1 VGYPCERCGNTN
13 ANPSSLQRCLG
24 GPATILVLAHTV
36 SAPKVPAWT
45 ALLGIALFG
54 LAVFWLHHLLGQ
66 YRWRDIL
73 GHVHAIPSAKLLRA
87 GLLTFAGYAC
97 LTLYDALA
105 VRFAGARV
113 PYPRVAL
120 ISFMGYAIGH
130 NVGLNTLSGGA
141 VRYRAY
147 SALGLGAKQI
157 ATIIAFGTVT
167 FLLGAGFLLGLSL
180 LTQAGMSG
188 SVLHVH
194 ASLAMLAGGLLLAAV
209 MAYLWLVCT
218 RHEEPLQLGRLMIPV
233 PKPRVAF
240 AQVAVACADLL
251 CAAGVL
257 YVLLPQQAAISFG
270 AFAGIYLIAIAAGVI
285 SNVPGGIGVFE
296 TVLLLLL
303 RSVPQDRLLG
313 ALVAYRAIYY
323 FAPFA
328 VALALLGAHELWV
341 HRGPAVRLMRLG
353 RSFLIAVTPQ
363 AIAIAVFLAG
373 AVLLFS
379 GATPGLGNRLDLLR
393 NFVPLPILELSHLL
407 GSAVGVGLLVIAH
420 GLYRR
425 LDAAWWLTVWLL
437 CAGILLSLL
446 KGFDYEEATILA
458 VVVIVLFS
466 ARSRF
471 RRRASLIEQHY
482 SGAWII
488 ALCLVL
494 VTVAWLVIFANRHV
508 PYDNQ
513 LWWEFA
519 FHKSAPRSLRASLLA
534 AVIAATYGLWRLLRP
549 ATPARLP
556 PSEAD
561 LERVAALI
569 ADVDDT
575 TANLALLGDKNLL
588 FNPERTAFIMY
599 QASGHSWVAM
609 GDPVGP
615 PEACE
620 ALAWQFL
627 ENCDV
632 MAVSPVFYQV
642 KPQNL
647 PLYIDLGLNLGK
659 LGEEARVPLDAFS
672 LDGAARADLRQ
683 AHRRA
688 IRDGAEF
695 EVIPRAAVAAV
706 LDELRAVSDAW
717 LAEKNTAEKRFS
729 LGFFAD
735 RYLMR
740 FDCAVVRRGGAVVAF
755 ANLWRGSSNELSV
768 DLMRYGGDAPKG
780 VIDYLLIECMLWGKT
795 QGFHWFNLGM
805 APLAGLEE
813 HALAPTWHKLGRM
826 VQRYGE
832 MFYPFEGL
840 RKYKEKF
847 LPEWRPRYFAA
858 PDGLA
863 IAGALLDVTAL
874 ISGGVGKVL
883 RK

>member
-1 VGYPCERCGNTN
+1 M
-13 ANPSSLQRCLG
+13 
-24 GPATILVLAHTV
+24 AHSVTTH
-36 SAPKVPAWT
+36 KVPAWT
-45 ALLGIALFG
+45 TLLGIALFG
-54 LAVFWLHHLLGQ
+54 LALFWLHHLLGQ
-66 YRWRDIL
+66 YHWRDIL
-73 GHVHAIPSAKLLRA
+73 AHVHAIPPVKVLRA
-87 GLLTFAGYAC
+87 GLFTLAGYGC

-105 VRFAGARV
+105 VRFAGAHV
-113 PYPRVAL
+113 PYPRIAL

-157 ATIIAFGTVT
+157 ATIIAFGSVT
-167 FLLGAGFLLGLSL
+167 FLLGAGLLLGLSL

-209 MAYLWLVCT
+209 IAYLWLVCT
-218 RHEEPLQLGRLMIPV
+218 RHEPLRYRRLVIPV
-233 PKPRVAF
+233 PRPRIAF

-251 CAAGVL
+251 CAASVL

-296 TVLLLLL
+296 AVLLLLL
-303 RSVPQDRLLG
+303 QSVPKGSLLG

-341 HRGPAVRLMRLG
+341 HRGPAVRVVRLA
-353 RSFLIAVTPQ
+353 RTFLIAVTPQ
-363 AIAIAVFLAG
+363 AIAIAVFVAG

-379 GATPGLGNRLDLLR
+379 GATPGLGPRLDLLR
-393 NFVPLPILELSHLL
+393 DFVPLPILELSHLL

-425 LDAAWWLTVWLL
+425 LDAAWWLTIWLL

-446 KGFDYEEATILA
+446 KGFDYEEAAILGL
-458 VVVIVLFS
+458 VVIVLVL
-466 ARSRF
+466 ARDRF
-471 RRRASLIEQHY
+471 LRRASLIEQHY
-482 SGAWII
+482 SGPWIV
-488 ALCLVL
+488 ALFLVL
-494 VTVAWLVIFANRHV
+494 ITAAWLVIFAYRHV
-508 PYDNQ
+508 PYDNE

-519 FHKSAPRSLRASLLA
+519 FHASAPRSLRASLFA
-534 AVIAATYGLWRLLRP
+534 AVIAAAYGLWRLLRP
-549 ATPARLP
+549 ARP
-556 PSEAD
+556 PMSAPREED

-588 FNPERTAFIMY
+588 FNAERTAFIMY
-599 QASGHSWVAM
+599 QETGHSWVAM

-615 PEACE
+615 PDVCE
-620 ALAWQFL
+620 ALAWEFL
-627 ENCDV
+627 EKCDV

-642 KPQNL
+642 KPESL
-647 PLYIDLGLNLGK
+647 PLYIDLGLNLSK
-659 LGEEARVPLDAFS
+659 LGEEARVPLESFS
-672 LDGAARADLRQ
+672 LEGSARADLRQ

-688 IRDGAEF
+688 SRDGAEF
-695 EVIPRAAVAAV
+695 EAVPHANVEAI
-706 LDELRAVSDAW
+706 LPQLRAVSDAW

-729 LGFFAD
+729 LGFFD
-735 RYLMR
+735 ERYLKN
-740 FDCAVVRRGGAVVAF
+740 FDCGVVRRAGAIVAF
-755 ANLWRGSSNELSV
+755 ANIWRGASNELSV
-768 DLMRYGGDAPKG
+768 DLMRYSDAAPKG
-780 VIDYLLIECMLWGKT
+780 VIDYLLIECMLWGKQ
-795 QGFHWFNLGM
+795 QGYHWFNLGM
-805 APLAGLEE
+805 APLSGLEE
-813 HALAPTWHKLGRM
+813 HALAPTWHKIGRM

-832 MFYPFEGL
+832 TFYPFEGL

-847 LPEWRPRYFAA
+847 LPVWRPRYLAA
-858 PDGLA
+858 PGGLGM
-863 IAGALLDVTAL
+863 AGALLDVTAL

>member
-1 VGYPCERCGNTN
+1 MRGLPPVRFGYANT
-13 ANPSSLQRCLG
+13 NPSSLQRRTG
-24 GPATILVLAHTV
+24 GPDTIPGLAHTV
-36 SAPKVPAWT
+36 TARKVPAWT
-45 ALLGIALFG
+45 TLLGLALFG
-54 LAVFWLHHLLGQ
+54 LALFWLHHLLGE

-73 GHVHAIPSAKLLRA
+73 GHVHAITTAKLLRA
-87 GLLTFAGYAC
+87 ALLTVAGYGC

-113 PYPRVAL
+113 PYPRIAL

-141 VRYRAY
+141 IRYRAY
-147 SALGLGAKQI
+147 TALGLGAKQI

-180 LTQAGMSG
+180 LTQAGISG
-188 SVLHVH
+188 SVLHMH
-194 ASLAMLAGGLLLAAV
+194 ASLAMLAGVVLLAGVA
-209 MAYLWLVCT
+209 AYLWLVCT
-218 RHEEPLQLGRLMIPV
+218 RHEPLRFRRIEVPV

-257 YVLLPQQAAISFG
+257 YVLLPPHAAITFA
-270 AFAGIYLIAIAAGVI
+270 AFAGVYLIAIAAGVI

-296 TVLLLLL
+296 AVLLLLL
-303 RSVPQDRLLG
+303 QSVPKDRLLG

-323 FAPFA
+323 FAPFT
-328 VALALLGAHELWV
+328 VALVLLGAHELWE
-341 HRGPAVRLMRLG
+341 HRGPAVRLLRLG
-353 RSFLIAVTPQ
+353 RTFLIAVTPQ
-363 AIAIAVFLAG
+363 AIAVAVFVTG

-379 GATPGLGNRLDLLR
+379 GATPGLGNRLDMLR
-393 NFVPLPILELSHLL
+393 DLVPLPILELSHLL

-425 LDAAWWLTVWLL
+425 LDAAWWLTIWLL
-437 CAGILLSLL
+437 CAGVLLSLL
-446 KGFDYEEATILA
+446 KGFDYEEATVLA
-458 VVVIVLFS
+458 AVIIALVS
-466 ARSRF
+466 ARGRF

-482 SGAWII
+482 TGPWIV
-488 ALCLVL
+488 ALFLVL
-494 VTVAWLVIFANRHV
+494 VTVAWLVIFAYRHV

-513 LWWEFA
+513 LWWQFA
-519 FHKSAPRSLRASLLA
+519 FQAPAPRSLRASLFA
-534 AVIAATYGLWRLLRP
+534 AVIAAAYGLWRLLRP
-549 ATPARLP
+549 AP
-556 PSEAD
+556 PPMSVPSDAD

-569 ADVDDT
+569 ENVDDT

-588 FNPERTAFIMY
+588 FNSDRTAFIMY
-599 QASGHSWVAM
+599 QVSGHSWVAM

-615 PEACE
+615 PEVSE
-620 ALAWQFL
+620 PLAWEFL

-647 PLYIDLGLNLGK
+647 PLYIDLGLNLSK
-659 LGEEARVPLDAFS
+659 LGEEARVALDTFS
-672 LDGAARADLRQ
+672 LEGAARAELRQ

-688 IRDGAEF
+688 GRDGAQF
-695 EVIPRAAVAAV
+695 EVIPRAALGAA

-717 LAEKNTAEKRFS
+717 LAAKNTAEKRFS
-729 LGFFAD
+729 LGFFD
-735 RYLMR
+735 ERYLLN
-740 FDCAVVRRGGAVVAF
+740 FDCGVVRRGGAIVAF
-755 ANLWRGSSNELSV
+755 ANLWRGASRELSV
-768 DLMRYGGDAPKG
+768 DLMRYNDDAPKG
-780 VIDYLLIECMLWGKT
+780 VIDYLLIECMLWGKG
-795 QGFHWFNLGM
+795 QGYRWFNLGM
-805 APLAGLEE
+805 APLSGLEE
-813 HALAPTWHKLGRM
+813 HALAPTWHKLGRL

-832 MFYPFEGL
+832 MFYHFEGL

-847 LPEWRPRYFAA
+847 LPVWRPRYLAA

-863 IAGALLDVTAL
+863 TAGALLDVTAL
-874 ISGGVGKVL
+874 ISGGVSKVL

>member
-1 VGYPCERCGNTN
+1 
-13 ANPSSLQRCLG
+13 
-24 GPATILVLAHTV
+24 LVTAR
-36 SAPKVPAWT
+36 KVPWT
-45 ALLGIALFG
+45 AFLGLALFG
-54 LAVFWLHHLLGQ
+54 LALFWLHHLLGQ
-66 YRWRDIL
+66 YRWQDIL
-73 GHVHAIPSAKLLRA
+73 GHVHAISTGKLVRA
-87 GLLTFAGYAC
+87 ALFTVAGYGF

-105 VRFAGARV
+105 VRFAGAQV

-130 NVGLNTLSGGA
+130 NVGFNTLSGGA
-141 VRYRAY
+141 VRLRAY
-147 SALGLGAKQI
+147 SMLGLGAKQI

-188 SVLHVH
+188 SALHVH
-194 ASLAMLAGGLLLAAV
+194 SALAMLAGGALLCGVAG
-209 MAYLWLVCT
+209 YLWLVCT
-218 RHEEPLQLGRLMIPV
+218 RHKPLQFRRIVIPI
-233 PKPRVAF
+233 PEPRVAF

-251 CAAGVL
+251 CAVSVL
-257 YVLLPQQAAISFG
+257 YVLLPQQTAISFG

-303 RSVPQDRLLG
+303 RTVPEDTLLG
-313 ALVAYRAIYY
+313 ALLAYRAIYY

-328 VALALLGAHELWV
+328 IALALLGAHELWV

-353 RSFLIAVTPQ
+353 HSFLVAVTPQ
-363 AIAIAVFLAG
+363 AIAIATFLAG

-379 GATPGLGNRLDLLR
+379 GATPGLGRRLDMLR

-425 LDAAWWLTVWLL
+425 LDAAWWLTFWLL

-446 KGFDYEEATILA
+446 KGFDYEEAAVLGV
-458 VVVIVLFS
+458 VVVILVL
-466 ARSRF
+466 ARGRF
-471 RRRASLIEQHY
+471 QRRASLIEQHY
-482 SGAWII
+482 TGPWVI
-488 ALCLVL
+488 ALALVL
-494 VTVAWLVIFANRHV
+494 VTAAWLVIFANRHV

-519 FHKSAPRSLRASLLA
+519 FHASAPRSLRASLLA
-534 AVIAATYGLWRLLRP
+534 AVIAAAYGLWRLLRP
-549 ATPARLP
+549 AAPRVSVPL
-556 PSEAD
+556 EAD

-569 ADVDDT
+569 AGVDDT

-588 FNPERTAFIMY
+588 FNAERTAFIMY
-599 QASGHSWVAM
+599 QVSGHSWVAM
-609 GDPVGP
+609 GDPVGT
-615 PEACE
+615 PEVCE
-620 ALAWQFL
+620 PLAWEFL
-627 ENCDV
+627 EQCDV

-647 PLYIDLGLNLGK
+647 PLYIDLGLNLSK
-659 LGEEARVPLDAFS
+659 LGEEARVPLDTFS
-672 LDGAARADLRQ
+672 LDGSARADLRQ
-683 AHRRA
+683 THRRA
-688 IRDGAEF
+688 NRDGAEF
-695 EVIPRAAVAAV
+695 EIVPSGRVGEIIT
-706 LDELRAVSDAW
+706 ELRAVSDAW
-717 LAEKNTAEKRFS
+717 LAERNTAEKRFS
-729 LGFFAD
+729 LGYFD
-735 RYLMR
+735 ERYLKC
-740 FDCAVVRRGGAVVAF
+740 FDCGVVRRGGAVVAF
-755 ANLWRGSSNELSV
+755 GNLWRGSSNELSV
-768 DLMRYGGDAPKG
+768 DLMRYSGDAPKG
-780 VIDYLLIECMLWGKT
+780 VIDYLLIECMLWGKS
-795 QGFHWFNLGM
+795 QGYRWFNLGM
-805 APLAGLEE
+805 APLSGLEE

-832 MFYPFEGL
+832 TFYPFEGL

-847 LPEWRPRYFAA
+847 LPEWRPRYLAA
-858 PDGLA
+858 PTGLA
-863 IAGALLDVTAL
+863 IAGALLDVTTL

>member
-1 VGYPCERCGNTN
+1 V
-13 ANPSSLQRCLG
+13 
-24 GPATILVLAHTV
+24 AHPVT
-36 SAPKVPAWT
+36 AHKVPAWT
-45 ALLGIALFG
+45 TLLGVALLGLAL
-54 LAVFWLHHLLGQ
+54 LWLHHLIGQ

-73 GHVHAIPSAKLLRA
+73 GHVHAIPTAKLLRA
-87 GLLTFAGYAC
+87 GLFTVAGYGC

-113 PYPRVAL
+113 PYPRIAL

-130 NVGLNTLSGGA
+130 NVGMNTLSGGA

-157 ATIIAFGTVT
+157 ATIIAFGSVT
-167 FLLGAGFLLGLSL
+167 FLLGAALLLGLSL

-194 ASLAMLAGGLLLAAV
+194 AWLAMLAGGVLLAAV
-209 MAYLWLVCT
+209 TAYLWLVCT
-218 RHEEPLQLGRLMIPV
+218 RHEPLRLGRMVIPV

-251 CAAGVL
+251 CAASVL

-270 AFAGIYLIAIAAGVI
+270 AFAGVYLIAIAAGVI

-296 TVLLLLL
+296 AVLLLLL
-303 RSVPQDRLLG
+303 RSVPQDRMLG

-323 FAPFA
+323 FAPF
-328 VALALLGAHELWV
+328 VAALGLLGAHELWV

-353 RSFLIAVTPQ
+353 RTLLIAVTPQ
-363 AIAIAVFLAG
+363 AVAIAVFVAG

-379 GATPGLGNRLDLLR
+379 GATPGLDTRLELLR

-407 GSAVGVGLLVIAH
+407 GSAVGVGLLVISH

-425 LDAAWWLTVWLL
+425 LDTAWWLTIWLL

-446 KGFDYEEATILA
+446 KGFDYEEATVLGI
-458 VVVIVLFS
+458 VVVILVL
-466 ARSRF
+466 ARGRF
-471 RRRASLIEQHY
+471 LRRTSLIEQQY
-482 SGAWII
+482 SGPWIV
-488 ALCLVL
+488 ALFLVL
-494 VTVAWLVIFANRHV
+494 GTVAWLVIFASRHM
-508 PYDNQ
+508 PYDRE
-513 LWWEFA
+513 LWWQFA
-519 FHKSAPRSLRASLLA
+519 FKASVPRSLRASLLA
-534 AVIAATYGLWRLLRP
+534 AVIAAAYGLWRLLRP
-549 ATPARLP
+549 VKLP
-556 PSEAD
+556 MAAPRKAD
-561 LERVAALI
+561 MERVAALI
-569 ADVDDT
+569 VDVEDT
-575 TANLALLGDKNLL
+575 TANLALLGDKHLL
-588 FNPERTAFIMY
+588 FNAERTAFIMY
-599 QASGHSWVAM
+599 QVSGSSWVAM

-615 PEACE
+615 PEALE
-620 ALAWQFL
+620 PLAWEFL
-627 ENCDV
+627 EKCDV

-647 PLYIDLGLNLGK
+647 PLYIDLGFTLSK
-659 LGEEARVPLDAFS
+659 LGEEARVPVDTFS
-672 LDGAARADLRQ
+672 LEGPARADLRH

-688 IRDGAEF
+688 ERDGAQF

-706 LDELRAVSDAW
+706 LGELRAVSDAW

-729 LGFFAD
+729 LGFFDD
-735 RYLMR
+735 RYMLN
-740 FDCAVVRRGGAVVAF
+740 FDCAVVRRAGVIVAF
-755 ANLWRGSSNELSV
+755 ANLWRGASIELSV

-780 VIDYLLIECMLWGKT
+780 VIDYLLIECMLWGKA
-795 QGFHWFNLGM
+795 QGYQWFNLGM
-805 APLAGLEE
+805 APLSGLEE

-847 LPEWRPRYFAA
+847 LPVWRPRYLAA

-863 IAGALLDVTAL
+863 MAGALLDVTSL